1 MASPLTADRITRL
14 SDHTVDDVRAT
25 ETMELLDACGALHR
39 DGMLDREEYEAKRM
53 VLAQRAASARRVP
66 VAR

>member
-1 MASPLTADRITRL
+1 MASSPNADRIIRR
-14 SDHTVDDVRAT
+14 SDHAVDDVRAT
-25 ETMELLDACGALHR
+25 ETIELLDACGALHR